1 MGKCPFL
8 SSSNKYVEC
17 FENCAFYNLE
27 DTNGECPFKS
37 ITGKSNNKIR
47 KLHYNDYMDEEYVL
61 DFEEEYEKV
70 EYL

>member
-8 SSSNKYVEC
+8 SSGNQCVEC

-27 DTNGECPFKS
+27 DTNGECPFKLT
-37 ITGKSNNKIR
+37 TGKTNNNVR
-47 KLHYNDYMDEEYVL
+47 RLYYNNYMGEEYVL
-61 DFEEEYEKV
+61 DFEEEYEKA